1 MSVEREELCALIPHA
16 GSMCLLDR
24 VEQWDD
30 ERIVCSSLSHRRM
43 DNPLRTEHGLAA
55 VHGVEYGAQAMAVH
69 GGLLAQRAGV
79 RLPAGYLAALRDV
92 CLHAARLDEV
102 DGPLQV
108 AAVRLMAEGGNL
120 MYRVEISSA
129 GRMLVEARVTVADMS
144 GRTA

>member
-1 MSVEREELCALIPHA
+1 MSVERAELCALIPHA
-16 GSMCLLDR
+16 GSMCLLDL

-30 ERIVCSSLSHRRM
+30 ERIVCSSLSHRRA
-43 DNPLRTEHGLAA
+43 DNPLRTADGLAA

-69 GGLLAQRAGV
+69 GGLLARRAGA

-92 CLHAARLDEV
+92 RLHTARLDEV

-108 AAVRLMAEGGNL
+108 TAVRLMAEGGNL
-120 MYRVEISSA
+120 MYRIEVVGA
-129 GRMLVEARVTVADMS
+129 GRVLVEARVTVAVTR